1 MNKRVKKKI
10 RNRVESWIIYKN
22 PNGSYNSLGV
32 NKFGEV
38 PSHAR
43 PLHPEYETLGEVLN
57 SFPKGFY
64 FPLVELT
71 KEEENMLFFDHYPT
85 ECGGWHTGDRDTWGV
100 WGQRYLLKKVSDG
113 CCEYVSR

>member
-1 MNKRVKKKI
+1 MNKRIKKKI

-43 PLHPEYETLGEVLN
+43 PLHPEYETLEEVLN
-57 SFPKGFY
+57 SFPKGFN
-64 FPLVELT
+64 FPLVELKKKKKICCSLT
-71 KEEENMLFFDHYPT
+71 IILQAT
-85 ECGGWHTGDRDTWGV
+85 VGGIQGIEMYGVFGD
-100 WGQRYLLKKVSDG
+100 SDS
-113 CCEYVSR
+113 Y

>member
-71 KEEENMLFFDHYPT
+71 KKKKTCCSLIIILQSAAAGTQEIEIRGVF
-85 ECGGWHTGDRDTWGV
+85 GDRDI
-100 WGQRYLLKKVSDG
+100 Y
-113 CCEYVSR
+113 